1 MRDWPEP
8 DQDTWLDY
16 LDCFEPDDES
26 YNESEALALTE
37 AHAKA
42 ELEAAIAEDEE
53 RTSPEALARL
63 YEHDNYNEAD
73 AEFIKDY
80 ARAGDIISLACAK
93 ADLAKAKSQVAK
105 AKADLAEAQVALVRA
120 LIPFAKAKAEFD
132 SVGLDDL
139 SMDTSAKQLDEM
151 TRPWT
156 PFAKAKAEFDSV
168 GLDDLSMDTSAKQ
181 LDEMTEE
188 ELQKEI
194 LKLKGQARKVKV
206 KAQVAK
212 AKADLAEAQ
221 AALAIVQTD
230 FYFGAASEDLSL
242 NVAIAEVH
250 LAKAKVALARTVS
263 TEPEYHT
270 VETEDFA
277 SVILTEAEA
286 LFTAEAVLAI
296 SLTEVSALAK
306 VVIAEIDL
314 TEAQAALDEAK
325 NIGRNVSVDPEIPV
339 SNC

>member
-26 YNESEALALTE
+26 YNESDALALTE
-37 AHAKA
+37 AYAKA
-42 ELEAAIAEDEE
+42 ELEAAVAEDEAL
-53 RTSPEALARL
+53 TSPEALAES
-63 YEHDNYNEAD
+63 YKHDIEAD
-73 AEFIKDY
+73 IEADNEFSENY

-93 ADLAKAKSQVAK
+93 ADLAKVKSQVAK

-151 TRPWT
+151 T
-156 PFAKAKAEFDSV
+156 
-168 GLDDLSMDTSAKQ
+168 
-181 LDEMTEE
+181 EE

-206 KAQVAK
+206 KSQVAK

-221 AALAIVQTD
+221 ATLAIVQAD
-230 FYFGAASEDLSL
+230 FYLGSFGSDLSL

-250 LAKAKVALARTVS
+250 LAKAKVALAQTVL

-286 LFTAEAVLAI
+286 LFKAEAVLAR
-296 SLTEVSALAK
+296 SLTEVSALA
-306 VVIAEIDL
+306 AEIDL

-325 NIGRNVSVDPEIPV
+325 NIGRNVSVDPERNHDIPI
-339 SNC
+339 SDI

>member
-8 DQDTWLDY
+8 DQDTLLDY
-16 LDCFEPDDES
+16 LDYFEPDDES
-26 YNESEALALTE
+26 YNESDALALTE
-37 AHAKA
+37 AYAKA
-42 ELEAAIAEDEE
+42 ELEAAIAEDEA
-53 RTSPEALARL
+53 RTSPEALARE

-73 AEFIKDY
+73 DEFIEDY
-80 ARAGDIISLACAK
+80 ARAKDIISLACAK
-93 ADLAKAKSQVAK
+93 ADLAKVKSQVAK

-139 SMDTSAKQLDEM
+139 
-151 TRPWT
+151 
-156 PFAKAKAEFDSV
+156 F
-168 GLDDLSMDTSAKQ
+168 MDTSAKQ

-206 KAQVAK
+206 KSQVAK

-221 AALAIVQTD
+221 ATLAIVQTD
-230 FYFGAASEDLSL
+230 FDLGSVGSDLSL

-250 LAKAKVALARTVS
+250 LAKAKVALAQTVL

-286 LFTAEAVLAI
+286 LFKAEAVLAK

-325 NIGRNVSVDPEIPV
+325 NIGRNVSVDRHDIPLLDI
-339 SNC
+339 